1 MSKKKGE
8 YHGGAWKV
16 AYADFVTAM
25 MALFMVLWIS
35 SQDDEILISTSEFFQ
50 NPYNS
55 PLDQSLGVMPNTSN
69 SIGSGDTE
77 EIDPNNMTDMSFLY
91 SLAKEF
97 YRLLDLD
104 SEDDSKPLEI
114 KVTSDG
120 LRITVFDRAGQPLFV
135 KNSDQFTEWGEF
147 AIRNLS
153 WIMDRYNHKIRIDAH
168 ASKGFKLESPG
179 PDYGPWELT
188 VDRANATRR
197 MLVYYALEP
206 GKIDRITGFGDS
218 QPLPGYNPEEDS
230 NQRIEISLVI
240 N

>member
-1 MSKKKGE
+1 MSKKKGGH
-8 YHGGAWKV
+8 HGGAWKV

-35 SQDDEILISTSEFFQ
+35 SQDEEILISTSEFFQ

-55 PLDQSLGVMPNTSN
+55 PQDQSLGVMPNTSN
-69 SIGSGDTE
+69 SIGSGDTD
-77 EIDPNNMTDMSFLY
+77 EIEKNNVTDMAFLY
-91 SLAKEF
+91 ALAKEF

-104 SEDDSKPLEI
+104 ENDDTSPLEI

-120 LRITVFDRAGQPLFV
+120 LRITVFDRTGQPLFV
-135 KNSDQFTEWGEF
+135 NNSDEFTAWGDF

-168 ASKGFKLESPG
+168 ASKKTSPEAA
-179 PDYGPWELT
+179 DYGSWELS

-197 MLVYYALEP
+197 KLVHYALEP
-206 GKIDRITGFGDS
+206 SKVERVTGYGDS
-218 QPLPGYNPEEDS
+218 LPLPGLAADDES
-230 NQRIEISLVI
+230 NQRIEISLVM